1 MLINSMN
8 IKDLEKQSQ
17 YLNSVAKFVNY
28 GYSSQ
33 DKTTVPLIE
42 ELGQVMDFLKR
53 SEITDERKIE
63 FELQQETGTE
73 SFQIIPFA
81 LVTIVENAFNYGDL
95 NILGNKLI
103 IQISRLPEELYSISF
118 SGYKLPGEQKLDK
131 PLKGHGLHILKQR
144 LKFIHFEKNTKSVAN
159 SKLITLSKDKNSL
172 ILIFPR

>member
-1 MLINSMN
+1 MN

-81 LVTIVENAFNYGDL
+81 LVTIVENG
-95 NILGNKLI
+95 
-103 IQISRLPEELYSISF
+103 
-118 SGYKLPGEQKLDK
+118 
-131 PLKGHGLHILKQR
+131 
-144 LKFIHFEKNTKSVAN
+144 
-159 SKLITLSKDKNSL
+159 IT
-172 ILIFPR
+172 P